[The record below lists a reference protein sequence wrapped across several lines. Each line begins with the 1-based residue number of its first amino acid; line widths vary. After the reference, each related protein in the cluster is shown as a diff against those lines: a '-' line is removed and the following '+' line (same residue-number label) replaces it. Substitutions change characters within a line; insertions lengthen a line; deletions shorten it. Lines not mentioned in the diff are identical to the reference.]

1 MPNEINKK
9 MVAELSKKVADAKSI
24 VFAEY
29 HGLDA
34 NQISDLRKQL
44 RESGGDMTVAKNTL
58 VKLALKENGHNGE
71 IEKELEGP
79 VAAFFGNEDA
89 IAPIKILAEFAKN
102 FELPKIKVGLVDG
115 RVATASEI
123 DVLSKLPSRE
133 ELLARVVGGLK
144 SPLSGIVN
152 VLGGSQRKIVTVLS
166 AIADKKSEE

>member
-1 MPNEINKK
+1 MPNETNKK
-9 MVAELSKKVADAKSI
+9 LVTELSQKVADAKSI

-44 RESGGDMTVAKNTL
+44 RESGSEMTVAKNTL

-79 VAAFFGNEDA
+79 VATFFGNEDA
-89 IAPIKILAEFAKN
+89 IAPIKILSDFAKN
-102 FELPKIKVGLVDG
+102 FELPKIKIGLVDG
-115 RVATASEI
+115 KVTNASELEI
-123 DVLSKLPSRE
+123 LSNLPSRE

-144 SPLSGIVN
+144 SPITKIVN
-152 VLGGSQRKIVTVLS
+152 VLGGSQRGLVTVLS
-166 AIADKKSEE
+166 AIADKKTE